1 MRIPKDRRKVRSL
14 AFNCS
19 RSRVSPYPC
28 CSSSLRARDAIA
40 KPCPSGSG
48 SGSGSGSAEDVKA
61 WEDARCPICLEIP
74 HNAVVLRCS
83 SFEKG
88 CRPFMCNTSYRH
100 SNCLD
105 RFSKSSVS
113 SPSTS
118 VPQQTPLENMS
129 SGSTND
135 SRPKLLCPLCRGQI
149 HGWSALEPARKFLN
163 NKARNCSSEACG
175 FRGTY
180 MELRKHAR
188 SDHPNVRPMEVYPER
203 RHDWI
208 RFELE
213 RDHED
218 LLSSIQHLDW
228 TSLSFELEMD
238 YDYWD

>member
-1 MRIPKDRRKVRSL
+1 MPIPKDRRRVRSL
-14 AFNCS
+14 AFNPS
-19 RSRVSPYPC
+19 SSRVSPYPNP
-28 CSSSLRARDAIA
+28 CSSRDAIA
-40 KPCPSGSG
+40 KRCR
-48 SGSGSGSAEDVKA
+48 SGSAGDVKA

-74 HNAVVLRCS
+74 HNAVLLRCS

-105 RFSKSSVS
+105 QFSKSPVS

-118 VPQQTPLENMS
+118 VSQQIPSENTIS
-129 SGSTND
+129 ATD

-149 HGWSALEPARKFLN
+149 HGWTALEPARKFMN
-163 NKARNCSSEACG
+163 NKARSCSSETCD
-175 FRGTY
+175 FKGTY

-188 SDHPNVRPMEVYPER
+188 SDHPNVRPMDVDPKR
-203 RHDWI
+203 RYNWT

-228 TSLSFELEMD
+228 TIFELEID
-238 YDYWD
+238 SP